1 MKAMQLVA
9 VACGLSVLACSW
21 CYDGEYEGKDEVT
34 EVVYRLVQESDE
46 VGEKRYVVDDIRFVD
61 RTPLRAE
68 LDALA
73 Q

>member
-21 CYDGEYEGKDEVT
+21 CYDGEYEVT